1 GGGGAPWYVL
11 EIDAA
16 RNRVVVGPRAELYSR
31 HLVARDLNWVAL
43 AAMPSTAFRCRVQIR
58 QRHPAA
64 LAAVT
69 AADDGL
75 QVEFDEPQLAV
86 TPGQIAV
93 FYDDDRVLVSGVI
106 QRTAR
111 I

>member
-1 GGGGAPWYVL
+1 MSYNTVKWL
-11 EIDAA
+11 HI
-16 RNRVVVGPRAELYSR
+16 
-31 HLVARDLNWVAL
+31 L
-43 AAMPSTAFRCRVQIR
+43 AAIVGLGANATYGLWLSRVA
-58 QRHPAA
+58 RHPAA